1 MTSLNDQFRIV
12 NPGPPLH
19 EQINPA
25 TGDRSKPEP
34 LVEPERGI
42 EAFDVDAPRLAGG
55 AASD

>member
-19 EQINPA
+19 EQINPVIS
-25 TGDRSKPEP
+25 DRSEPEP

-42 EAFDVDAPRLAGG
+42 EPFDVDAQRLAGG
-55 AASD
+55 GRL